1 MRKNKKNV
9 IFYREIFRFFRH
21 HYTRIFD
28 IFRYDIHV
36 DLLGNYICLFDY
48 LFISS

>member
-36 DLLGNYICLFDY
+36 DLLGK
-48 LFISS
+48 FI

>member
-36 DLLGNYICLFDY
+36 DLKINEIILYM
-48 LFISS
+48 S

>member
-9 IFYREIFRFFRH
+9 IFFREIFRFFRH

-36 DLLGNYICLFDY
+36 DFNRNHIKLHEIR
-48 LFISS
+48 